1 MINAFHIFFSFW
13 KYFQVY
19 IQNSQIKLKVL
30 SNSCCSVTKLCPTL
44 HTMDCSTQGFP
55 VPHHLLEFAQVH
67 VQWIS
72 DAIQPSHP
80 LSASSPFAFNLSQ
93 HQGLFQWITSSHQA
107 VLKYWSF
114 SISPSKEYSGLIS
127 LKIDWFDLFAFQG
140 TVKSA
145 TVQKHQLFGTLPS
158 LLCSSTSVH
167 DYWKNHNLESFKHLH
182 CLKSHCA

>member
-1 MINAFHIFFSFW
+1 MLLSH
-13 KYFQVY
+13 QV
-19 IQNSQIKLKVL
+19 V
-30 SNSCCSVTKLCPTL
+30 SNSSHHGLQHTRLPCPSPPPGVCPSSCPVNQWC
-44 HTMDCSTQGFP
+44 HSTISPPVSLFP
-55 VPHHLLEFAQVH
+55 FCLQSFPASGSFPMNHLFASGSIEVLN
-67 VQWIS
+67 WSIE
-72 DAIQPSHP
+72 
-80 LSASSPFAFNLSQ
+80 
-93 HQGLFQWITSSHQA
+93 